1 MEASICFKAYFI
13 LREEK
18 RLTKSV
24 WALLEPFALMC
35 SVARM
40 TLKHTYCGSKKRKLF
55 KSLLFS
61 GFDDVHFILLFVE
74 HFSQIEY
81 RKLVIHI
88 ERLFYLNLGTVL
100 DYDRCEGGGK

>member
-24 WALLEPFALMC
+24 WAFLEPFALMC

-81 RKLVIHI
+81 RKLVIKKRSI
-88 ERLFYLNLGTVL
+88 LKTRTDKSFVLVKRCQYL
-100 DYDRCEGGGK
+100 

>member
-1 MEASICFKAYFI
+1 MEASICFKAYFVHCK
-13 LREEK
+13 EK

-24 WALLEPFALMC
+24 ALLEPFALMC

-100 DYDRCEGGGK
+100 ESCEGK